1 MPREVVPS
9 RDDRPPVPETGRRLP
24 GRRILRVARGLLAG
38 LTVLVVG
45 AGCKPLDD
53 TMVAIFGRSM
63 RDSRAF
69 DPYENARLPA
79 ENSVPFA
86 SGNFTARPDEVGLGQ
101 SEPAAWVPP
110 FTQADMAPPGTDVVR
125 LLENPVPADS
135 ASLAR
140 GQVLFER
147 FCAVCH
153 GPQGI
158 SAEAPIMDKLPVMGA
173 WNLANGN
180 STGYSDGYIY
190 GMIRVGRGAMPA
202 YGHRIP
208 HWGRW
213 QIVNYVRELQRRA
226 AGGGA
231 AGQTAAAGGG
241 GSGNAAAA
249 SDTTGGGG

>member
-1 MPREVVPS
+1 V
-9 RDDRPPVPETGRRLP
+9 
-24 GRRILRVARGLLAG
+24 LRAARGLIAG
-38 LTVLVVG
+38 LTALVV
-45 AGCKPLDD
+45 ATGCKPLDD

-63 RDSRAF
+63 RNSRAF

-79 ENSVPFA
+79 ENAVPFA
-86 SGNFTARPDEVGLGQ
+86 SGNFTARSDEVGLGQ
-101 SEPAAWVPP
+101 SELAVSVPP

-135 ASLAR
+135 ASLAQ

-158 SAEAPIMDKLPVMGA
+158 SADAPIIDKLPVMGA
-173 WNLANGN
+173 WNLATGN
-180 STGYSDGYIY
+180 STGYTDGYIY

-202 YGHRIP
+202 YGHRVP
-208 HWGRW
+208 HWSRW

-226 AGGGA
+226 SGGGA
-231 AGQTAAAGGG
+231 AGGTAAPAGGQAGDTLAAPDSAGGG
-241 GSGNAAAA
+241 G
-249 SDTTGGGG
+249 